1 MTQLSNYAEDQ
12 ALDLA
17 VGGDSWSIP
26 SRHVALATAAIT
38 DTTTGSTITEPSG
51 GSYARATTVSG
62 DWNTP
67 AAGSVSNDTAI
78 NFPTPTA
85 DWGSVGS
92 PIVDMAL
99 IDASSGGNILLYN
112 QNAVSKV
119 ASVGSAVAFAISA
132 ITFSWYN
139 AKIGVK
145 LANALLSHILG
156 IATYSPPAT
165 LYLAAIKLRTGVA
178 IDSFTNGTERVNK
191 TSHGLANGTPIML
204 TNSGG
209 ALPTGLAEQ
218 TRYFVVNQTAN
229 DFQLALRPGGSVV
242 TFTTDGTGTSSYHL
256 AMRNDGGGAVE
267 ADYASYARG
276 SKTNNLTNF
285 PASSGGTKSNANDW
299 TLGSPT
305 GASATLAEWAVFD
318 ANIGSPVTVTFTN
331 STNVLN
337 ATGHGLAN
345 GTAIMLRTDGS
356 LPAAFEAN
364 RIYFVV
370 NQTVNTFQLADT
382 EGGSAIDFA
391 TDGTGNHTFVTAGNL
406 MFIAPMTNRIT
417 PGSGDTVKAVTS
429 QLTFTFA

>member
-17 VGGDSWSIP
+17 VGGDSWSIS
-26 SRHVALATAAIT
+26 SRHVALATAAIS
-38 DTTTGSTITEPSG
+38 DTTTGTTITEPSG
-51 GSYARATTVSG
+51 GNYSRATTVSG

-67 AAGSVSNDTAI
+67 AAGSVANDTAI
-78 NFPTPTA
+78 TFPTPSA

-99 IDASSGGNILLYN
+99 IDAATLGNIILYN
-112 QNAVSKV
+112 TNTVSKV
-119 ASVGSAVAFAISA
+119 ASVGSTVSFAISA
-132 ITFSWYN
+132 ITFSWYM

-178 IDSFTNGTERVNK
+178 ITSFTNATERVNLN
-191 TSHGLANGTPIML
+191 SHGLANGTPIML

-209 ALPTGLAEQ
+209 ALPTGLSEQ
-218 TRYFVVNQTAN
+218 TRYFVVNQTTN
-229 DFQLALRPGGSVV
+229 DFQLSLRPGGSVV
-242 TFTTDGTGTSSYHL
+242 TFSSDGTGTSSYHL

-267 ADYASYARG
+267 ADYTSYARG

-285 PASSGGTKSNANDW
+285 PASSGGSKQNANDW

-305 GASATLAEWAVFD
+305 GASAQLAEWAVFD
-318 ANIGSPVTVTFTN
+318 ANIGSPVTITFTN
-331 STNVLN
+331 ATNLVN
-337 ATGHGLAN
+337 ATSHGLAN
-345 GTAIMLRTDGS
+345 GTAIMLRTTGS

-364 RIYFVV
+364 RIYFVI
-370 NQTVNTFQLADT
+370 NANANDFQLADT

-391 TDGTGNHTFVTAGNL
+391 TDGTGTNTFVTAGNL

-417 PGSGDTVKAVTS
+417 PGSGDTVKAGTS